1 MSGAEITQL
10 IKTLTEI
17 AAILDKLGVPGL
29 IFLFLVGPAAIL
41 IVILVLEHL
50 RNKELNQMIAQ
61 HREDN
66 QKLVEA
72 YRTDTQHLL
81 AEMSSNHSEVSQYY
95 KDNVLLTKT
104 TQQLAG
110 DLRETVA
117 YNTRVLERVLGV
129 AENNMFCPLARQNAR
144 GSK

>member
-17 AAILDKLGVPGL
+17 ASILDKLGVPGL
-29 IFLFLVGPAAIL
+29 VSLFLIGPAAIL

-50 RNKELNQMIAQ
+50 RGKELNEMVGR

-72 YRTDTQHLL
+72 YRADTQRLL
-81 AEMSSNHSEVSQYY
+81 AEMNSKHSEVSQYY

>member
-29 IFLFLVGPAAIL
+29 VSLFLVGPAAIL

-50 RNKELNQMIAQ
+50 RSKELNQMIAQ

-81 AEMSSNHSEVSQYY
+81 AEMSSKHSEVSQYY